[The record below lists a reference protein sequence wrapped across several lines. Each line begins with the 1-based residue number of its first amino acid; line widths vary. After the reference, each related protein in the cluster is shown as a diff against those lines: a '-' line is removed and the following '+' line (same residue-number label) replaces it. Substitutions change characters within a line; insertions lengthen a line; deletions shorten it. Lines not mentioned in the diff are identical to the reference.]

1 MLHNSRTG
9 FLVTREQ
16 PRSSI
21 KKQQQEEV
29 PAHPVKTKSQE
40 KVPANPV
47 EAKSQEEVFNDFL
60 KEQTKNGEYRFNSLK
75 RENNVFSNDNGSAAL
90 SDAKVTEDLKK
101 FAKEMA
107 EFADAESF
115 FAVFNELIAHQVR
128 IIQYY
133 RLFKHFDGLNMLDE
147 NDKKWFEANK
157 GEIQKA
163 LAFHD
168 SDKLGDDESDKLGD
182 KTVMKAYLV
191 QKYIRSFIKT
201 PDGKKF
207 LEDHREINEKIINK
221 LAGVLRRTHSDTS
234 KHHDEYYIYRS
245 NKNELPDKNK
255 AFEFIF
261 DIMAI
266 GDKKNEIIGEYYKE
280 KHETSFRHFGN
291 YHELIEKVF
300 DFFKY
305 QKGFR
310 EIEKEK
316 LVEQNKANEK
326 QIEDLKKQAGTS
338 DKIQELEEKIKSN
351 KKQIEELEKQIEQ
364 NKEETQQGSMGIAKN
379 IEDVVWQEIT
389 SDDYGKNIELLKAVS
404 ENMLYKATEE
414 WQQGKHQGAYDI
426 MKKIAEIKK
435 HVFDLSKLEKKIDE
449 LYSSQV
455 VDKKIDLANKTI
467 DEKIDAI
474 KKENECYEGHESFFA
489 VYEGKKITLG
499 KKTINRDTKKT
510 SSVQTTSCVSML

>member
-1 MLHNSRTG
+1 MLPNSRTV
-9 FLVTREQ
+9 FLEETRERR
-16 PRSSI
+16 PSI
-21 KKQQQEEV
+21 EKSQEGV
-29 PAHPVKTKSQE
+29 PVDPVKTKSQE

-60 KEQTKNGEYRFNSLK
+60 KEQTKDGEYRFNSLK
-75 RENNVFSNDNGSAAL
+75 REDNVFSSDNGSAAL

-147 NDKKWFEANK
+147 EDKAWFKEHE
-157 GEIQKA
+157 GEIQEA
-163 LAFHD
+163 LALHD
-168 SDKLGDDESDKLGD
+168 SDKLGNE
-182 KTVMKAYLV
+182 TVVRAYLV

-291 YHELIEKVF
+291 HHELIEKVF
-300 DFFKY
+300 DFFKV
-305 QKGFR
+305 QEGFR
-310 EIEKEK
+310 EIEIKKEKEKEK
-316 LVEQNKANEK
+316 LEKQNKANEK
-326 QIEDLKKQAGTS
+326 QIEDLQNQAGTGEE
-338 DKIQELEEKIKSN
+338 IQKLNEKIKSN
-351 KKQIEELEKQIEQ
+351 KEQIEKLEKQIKQ
-364 NKEETQQGSMGIAKN
+364 DKAKTQQGPMGIAKD
-379 IEDVVWQEIT
+379 IEEIVWQEIT
-389 SDDYGKNIELLKAVS
+389 SDKYEKNIELLKAVS

-414 WQQGKHQGAYDI
+414 WQQGKHQGAYDM

-435 HVFDLSKLEKKIDE
+435 HVFDLSKLEKKMDE
-449 LYSSQV
+449 LYSSQG
-455 VDKKIDLANKTI
+455 IDLANKTI

-474 KKENECYEGHESFFA
+474 KKENECYEGHESFFT
-489 VYEGKKITLG
+489 VYEGKEIMLG
-499 KKTINRDTKKT
+499 KKSINRDTKKT

>member
-1 MLHNSRTG
+1 MLPNSRTV
-9 FLVTREQ
+9 FLEETRERR
-16 PRSSI
+16 PSI
-21 KKQQQEEV
+21 EKSQEGV
-29 PAHPVKTKSQE
+29 PVDPVKTKSQE

-60 KEQTKNGEYRFNSLK
+60 KEQTKDGEYRFNSLK
-75 RENNVFSNDNGSAAL
+75 REDNVFSSDNGSAAL

-147 NDKKWFEANK
+147 EDKAWFKEHE
-157 GEIQKA
+157 GEIQEA
-163 LAFHD
+163 LALHD
-168 SDKLGDDESDKLGD
+168 SDKLGNE
-182 KTVMKAYLV
+182 TVVRAYLV

-291 YHELIEKVF
+291 HHELIEKVF
-300 DFFKY
+300 DFFKV
-305 QKGFR
+305 QEGFR
-310 EIEKEK
+310 EIEIKKEKEK
-316 LVEQNKANEK
+316 LEKQNKANEK
-326 QIEDLKKQAGTS
+326 QIEDLQNQAGTGEE
-338 DKIQELEEKIKSN
+338 IQKLNKKIKSN
-351 KKQIEELEKQIEQ
+351 KEQIEKLEKQIKQ
-364 NKEETQQGSMGIAKN
+364 DKAKTQQGPMGIAKD
-379 IEDVVWQEIT
+379 IEKVVWQEIT
-389 SDDYGKNIELLKAVS
+389 SDEYGKNIELLKAVS
-404 ENMLYKATEE
+404 ENMLYKATEK
-414 WQQGKHQGAYDI
+414 WQQGDHKSAYDM
-426 MKKIAEIKK
+426 MKNIAKIKK
-435 HVFDLSKLEKKIDE
+435 HVFDLTEFKKQVAKLYNI
-449 LYSSQV
+449 
-455 VDKKIDLANKTI
+455 KIDLANKTLDETTNKTI

-474 KKENECYEGHESFFA
+474 KKENECYEGHESFFT
-489 VYEGKKITLG
+489 VYEGKEIMLG
-499 KKTINRDTKKT
+499 KKSADCGTKK
-510 SSVQTTSCVSML
+510 SSSTQIHM

>member
-1 MLHNSRTG
+1 MLPNSRTV
-9 FLVTREQ
+9 FLEETRERR
-16 PRSSI
+16 PSI
-21 KKQQQEEV
+21 EKSQEGV
-29 PAHPVKTKSQE
+29 PVDPVKTKSQE

-60 KEQTKNGEYRFNSLK
+60 KEQTKDGEYRFNSLK
-75 RENNVFSNDNGSAAL
+75 REDNVFSSDNGSAAL

-101 FAKEMA
+101 FVKEMA

-133 RLFKHFDGLNMLDE
+133 RLFKHFDGLNMLNKD
-147 NDKKWFEANK
+147 DKDWFEANE
-157 GEIQKA
+157 GDIRKA
-163 LAFHD
+163 LAMHD
-168 SDKLGDDESDKLGD
+168 SDKLGNE
-182 KTVMKAYLV
+182 TVVRAYLV

-234 KHHDEYYIYRS
+234 KHHNEYYIYH
-245 NKNELPDKNK
+245 EGLPDKNK
-255 AFEFIF
+255 TFEFIF

-280 KHETSFRHFGN
+280 KHETSFGHFGN
-291 YHELIEKVF
+291 HHELIEKVF

-338 DKIQELEEKIKSN
+338 DKIQELEEKIVSN
-351 KKQIEELEKQIEQ
+351 TEQIEELEKQIEQ

-389 SDDYGKNIELLKAVS
+389 SDEYGKNIELLKAVS
-404 ENMLYKATEE
+404 ENMLYKATEK
-414 WQQGKHQGAYDI
+414 WQQGDHKSAYDM
-426 MKKIAEIKK
+426 MKNIAKIKK
-435 HVFDLSKLEKKIDE
+435 HVFDLTEFKKQVAKLYNI
-449 LYSSQV
+449 
-455 VDKKIDLANKTI
+455 KIDLANKTLDETTNKTI
-467 DEKIDAI
+467 DKKIDAI
-474 KKENECYEGHESFFA
+474 KKENECYEGHESFFT
-489 VYEGKKITLG
+489 VYEGKEIMLG
-499 KKTINRDTKKT
+499 KKSADCGTKK
-510 SSVQTTSCVSML
+510 SSFTQIHM